1 MRIYQ
6 DPKARVYRVPS
17 YPVPCN
23 GSLICMGCLTLGAHI
38 PPQGSQGFQRRAK
51 QRRDQRVMAVHNARE
66 QTVKD
71 PKSKR
76 LQAYAPS
83 SSSSVVK
90 KKAERMRS
98 KTGIPSS
105 CSPKSSPVTLFFIQ
119 AVGGEYWR
127 RELRNS
133 NGILSNKALATLLIL
148 NLTENSKSGNMT
160 CPRAGQ
166 QN

>member
-1 MRIYQ
+1 
-6 DPKARVYRVPS
+6 
-17 YPVPCN
+17 
-23 GSLICMGCLTLGAHI
+23 
-38 PPQGSQGFQRRAK
+38 
-51 QRRDQRVMAVHNARE
+51 MAVHNARE

-76 LQAYAPS
+76 LQAYASS

-119 AVGGEYWR
+119 AVAKAKKALRGETQKTHFWNQKN
-127 RELRNS
+127 LK
-133 NGILSNKALATLLIL
+133 SNKQFQKIL
-148 NLTENSKSGNMT
+148 KHM
-160 CPRAGQ
+160 
-166 QN
+166 